1 MANDRGNVENN
12 MLLQHC
18 VSSAFY
24 SSTLH
29 SKCEDDRVYQGH
41 LSLSNVSMRRCDIKH
56 PHELQLQC
64 AEKKKNCNI
73 LFTSITVFLVF
84 VFCFCFFFPPR
95 LAHCGSK
102 CIVNIH
108 RVGQ

>member
-64 AEKKKNCNI
+64 AEKKKIAIYCLLQL
-73 LFTSITVFLVF
+73 LFFWFLFFVF
-84 VFCFCFFFPPR
+84 VFFFHR
-95 LAHCGSK
+95 DWH
-102 CIVNIH
+102 IVVQNAL
-108 RVGQ
+108 

>member
-24 SSTLH
+24 FSTLH

-41 LSLSNVSMRRCDIKH
+41 LSLRNVGMQHWDIK
-56 PHELQLQC
+56 QQK
-64 AEKKKNCNI
+64 AV
-73 LFTSITVFLVF
+73 TMY
-84 VFCFCFFFPPR
+84 
-95 LAHCGSK
+95 
-102 CIVNIH
+102 
-108 RVGQ
+108 